1 MKKVLINIIFT
12 IYAVIAIL
20 ITICLLSYNKYK
32 VSTFGNTS
40 LVIIDNDSLKSD
52 FNENDLVF
60 IKKGLATD
68 YNIGE
73 RIMFY
78 KLNNNNSVT
87 ITVAGI
93 INKDVINDDQVTYT
107 LEGDKIISSDYIIGS
122 TENAKSIA
130 NIGGVL
136 RVLESK
142 WGFLFLIVL
151 PALVAFLYEIYAIFG
166 EIKNGRK
173 QSKKVNSK

>member
-60 IKKGLATD
+60 YKK
-68 YNIGE
+68 
-73 RIMFY
+73 RISNR
-78 KLNNNNSVT
+78 L
-87 ITVAGI
+87 
-93 INKDVINDDQVTYT
+93 
-107 LEGDKIISSDYIIGS
+107 
-122 TENAKSIA
+122 
-130 NIGGVL
+130 
-136 RVLESK
+136 
-142 WGFLFLIVL
+142 
-151 PALVAFLYEIYAIFG
+151 
-166 EIKNGRK
+166 
-173 QSKKVNSK
+173 